1 MNQTMKTL
9 NQNLGST
16 SIAIFGIVLIS
27 VIAGCSSESEKDT
40 RQSNQPEQT
49 QSNSSSKAS
58 ELSYSFDHP
67 HDEAVTNMEKHKFQH
82 AFADQ
87 CIEREIR
94 RTPEAKNNRKSLEKT
109 CMCIAEYMMKD
120 LTVVEAEKFLDQKK
134 NPRSLQ
140 IRFNNAAY
148 FCSKKQ

>member
-1 MNQTMKTL
+1 MKTL

-27 VIAGCSSESEKDT
+27 VLAGCSSESEKDT
-40 RQSNQPEQT
+40 QQSNQLGQT
-49 QSNSSSKAS
+49 QSSSSSKAS

-67 HDEAVTNMEKHKFQH
+67 HDETVTNMEKHKFQH

-94 RTPEAKNNRKSLEKT
+94 RTPAAKNNRKSLEKS

-120 LTVVEAEKFLDQKK
+120 LTAVEAEKFLDQKK

-140 IRFNNAAY
+140 IRFNNATY

>member
-1 MNQTMKTL
+1 MKTL

-27 VIAGCSSESEKDT
+27 VLAGCSSESENDT
-40 RQSNQPEQT
+40 QQSNRSEQT
-49 QSNSSSKAS
+49 QSKSSSKAS
-58 ELSYSFDHP
+58 ELTYSFDHP
-67 HDEAVTNMEKHKFQH
+67 HDETVTNMEKHKFQH
-82 AFADQ
+82 TFAEQ

-94 RTPEAKNNRKSLEKT
+94 RSPALKNNRKSLEKT
-109 CMCIAEYMMKD
+109 CMCIAEDIMKD
-120 LTVVEAEKFLDQKK
+120 LTTVEAEKFLDQKK